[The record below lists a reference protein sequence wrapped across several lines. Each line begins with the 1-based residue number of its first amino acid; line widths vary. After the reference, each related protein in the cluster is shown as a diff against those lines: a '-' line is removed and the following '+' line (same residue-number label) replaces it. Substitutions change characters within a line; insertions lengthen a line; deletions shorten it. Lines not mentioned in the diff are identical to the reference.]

1 MRAIWQTKNKASVN
15 HVKSNV
21 ASAMTK
27 VLVESEYYLNL
38 ESEDNEDKEKLT
50 LSNGELLPDPN
61 VLDVG

>member
-1 MRAIWQTKNKASVN
+1 MNR
-15 HVKSNV
+15 VKSNV

-50 LSNGELLPDPN
+50 LSNGELLPDPK
-61 VLDVG
+61 VLDVA